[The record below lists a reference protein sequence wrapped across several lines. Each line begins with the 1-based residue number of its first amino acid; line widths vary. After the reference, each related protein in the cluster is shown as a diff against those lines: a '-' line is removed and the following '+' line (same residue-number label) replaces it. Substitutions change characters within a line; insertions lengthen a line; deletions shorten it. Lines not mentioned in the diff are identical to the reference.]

1 MRGIGKKQE
10 LIRDTYAMISQT
22 FKMVRENFVE
32 AGQRPEAGEAV
43 LQENLRLTREC
54 ITAIRKAVAELKAD

>member
-1 MRGIGKKQE
+1 MRGIGKKQD
-10 LIRDTYAMISQT
+10 LIRDTYAMITQT

-54 ITAIRKAVAELKAD
+54 ITAIRKAVAELKVD